1 MLQGVP
7 YHLKLCVNRGSDCF
21 LQGEIAVS
29 WFVNHQSI
37 NLDKWYL
44 GASEKK
50 LTRMLHFIDFNIHM
64 YITWCWWMIPF
75 ICFVIIALFLF
86 VFITNYLIL
95 GEIWNTAFV
104 CNICTRVSEFHI
116 HVQIII
122 CYLPVIVI
130 ISESFKYLE
139 KALRVLI
146 WYVYTAFVHI
156 VLVSFFK
163 IFNGTF
169 W

>member
-21 LQGEIAVS
+21 LQGEIAVG

-50 LTRMLHFIDFNIHM
+50 LTRMLHFIDIYIHM

-75 ICFVIIALFLF
+75 ICFVIICTIPFCIYNKLSNFGWNLKHCF
-86 VFITNYLIL
+86 CLQHMYMC
-95 GEIWNTAFV
+95 IWISY
-104 CNICTRVSEFHI
+104 ICTDNHLCYN
-116 HVQIII
+116 I

-130 ISESFKYLE
+130 ILKSFKYLE
-139 KALRVLI
+139 KLGYL
-146 WYVYTAFVHI
+146 
-156 VLVSFFK
+156 
-163 IFNGTF
+163 
-169 W
+169 